1 MIPSHK
7 LAGWLMEHIRL
18 MLDYFGLADNR
29 TVGEIVYVA
38 IVIALAMA
46 VAWCVRK
53 AVLFLARRAVALRH
67 SVVGDELLRERTLAK
82 CSHVITPLVMM
93 ALLPIA
99 LDGEGRWAQVLDRAV
114 YIYAIAMFGVA
125 VTAVF
130 AFVWMRYDQHE
141 NTKKLPL
148 KGILNVAK
156 GIVWGIVVIIAVSVM
171 VDKSPAVLLTGLGAF
186 AAALMLIFKDSIL
199 GFVAGIQLSQ
209 NDMLRVGDWIVVP
222 STIANGIVTDVTL
235 SVVKVLNWDNT
246 TVMLPPYTLVS
257 TSFQNWR
264 SMSDSGVRQIN
275 RNILIDSS
283 SVMPATDGQLSAWA
297 RQLPLLADYISRME
311 VTKSAGHEQIIAS
324 GDIKTHGSIDTNLG
338 VFRAYCVL
346 YLQQSPYISQKDLIM
361 VRLLAQEPSSVPVN
375 VWCFTNTTEWD
386 QYESIQSSV
395 FEHFMTVASL
405 LGLKVYNYPAAI
417 SPAPVPQS

>member
-1 MIPSHK
+1 MIPSHR
-7 LAGWLMEHIRL
+7 LAEWLMEHIRL
-18 MLDYFGLADNR
+18 LMNYAGMSNSHTA
-29 TVGEIVYVA
+29 GEVVYVVA
-38 IVIALAMA
+38 VIALAML
-46 VAWCVRK
+46 VAWGVRK
-53 AVLFLARRAVALRH
+53 VVLFVARRAVALRH
-67 SVVGDELLRERTLAK
+67 SVIGDELLRQHTLSK

-99 LDGEGRWAQVLDRAV
+99 FDGEGRWAQVLDRAV
-114 YIYAIAMFGVA
+114 YIYAVAMFGVA

-156 GIVWGIVVIIAVSVM
+156 GVVWGIVVIIAVSIM

-275 RNILIDSS
+275 RNILVDAS
-283 SVMPATDGQLSAWA
+283 SVQPATDSQLASWSD
-297 RQLPLLADYISRME
+297 RLPLVADYIRRMKASIE
-311 VTKSAGHEQIIAS
+311 SGREQILAS
-324 GDIKTHGSIDTNLG
+324 GDIKTHGSVDTNLG

-346 YLQQSPYISQKDLIM
+346 YLQASPYISQKDLIM
-361 VRLLAQEPSSVPVN
+361 VRLMAQEPAAVPVN
-375 VWCFTNTTEWD
+375 VWCFTNTTVWD

-395 FEHFMTVASL
+395 FEHFMTVASV
-405 LGLKVYNYPAAI
+405 LGLKVYNYPADIVSSA
-417 SPAPVPQS
+417 VEQ